1 MKRKKP
7 TSKEVQ
13 TVIENLIL
21 QVINLEEKILSL
33 SKGVVE
39 YIDFKKD
46 TKKFEKY
53 LQRKED
59 KLDRQKSSGKNTNR
73 K

>member
-1 MKRKKP
+1 M
-7 TSKEVQ
+7 
-13 TVIENLIL
+13 
-21 QVINLEEKILSL
+21 INLEEKILSL

>member
-21 QVINLEEKILSL
+21 QVMNLEQKILSL
-33 SKGVVE
+33 SKGFIE
-39 YIDFKKD
+39 YIEYKKD
-46 TKKFEKY
+46 SKKFDKY

-59 KLDRQKSSGKNTNR
+59 KLDRQKDSRKNTNR

>member
-7 TSKEVQ
+7 TSREVQ
-13 TVIENLIL
+13 TVIEKLILEVASLDQITSGLTNLIM
-21 QVINLEEKILSL
+21 
-33 SKGVVE
+33 E

-46 TKKFEKY
+46 TKKFEKH
-53 LQRKED
+53 LLKKE
-59 KLDRQKSSGKNTNR
+59 KVNAGKKSTRKNTNR